1 MEESMSVE
9 VGQKAPD
16 FTLSDQDGRPT
27 SLGAQR
33 GRNVVLAFFPA
44 AFTSV
49 CTKEL
54 CTFRDSLPELNNA
67 NAVVFGISSDTA
79 STLKDFAVAER
90 LNFPLLA
97 DPERVAIES
106 YGVANPDKG
115 GLKAKR
121 AVFVVDGEGTVRHKE
136 VTAHP
141 GLEPD
146 YEKVHDALGQLA
158 QR

>member
-27 SLGAQR
+27 SLSAQR

-97 DPERVAIES
+97 EPERVAIES
-106 YGVANPDKG
+106 
-115 GLKAKR
+115 
-121 AVFVVDGEGTVRHKE
+121 
-136 VTAHP
+136 
-141 GLEPD
+141 
-146 YEKVHDALGQLA
+146 
-158 QR
+158 